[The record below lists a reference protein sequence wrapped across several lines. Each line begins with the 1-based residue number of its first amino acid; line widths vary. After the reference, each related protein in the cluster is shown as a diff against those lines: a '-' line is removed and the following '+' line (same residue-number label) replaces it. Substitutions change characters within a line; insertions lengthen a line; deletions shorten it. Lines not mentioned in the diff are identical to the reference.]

1 MIRNILLLGIAVF
14 SLTNLFGQSDNN
26 FKSSLEQ
33 DLLNEIIVITPGPPN
48 VEIGAYSRI
57 GNFPLGIYFGASRI
71 SNRDNITINF
81 ATNGN
86 ENQLYRAKYSPN
98 YIFRK
103 SWLDNIFNPYIEGIA
118 ILTEGSDFNRF
129 EFANSLNIKDLI
141 IINVGVWTDQN
152 FRKVLPSLGLKKY
165 LYFDRYW
172 DRLIFNSSYF
182 EFKTYFDKKRID
194 WNIDYWF
201 ELYNRNYRCLSG
213 SIGYESIFDYN
224 DLVLQ
229 LSYKHYFVNRKAY
242 NMK

>member
-86 ENQLYRAKYSPN
+86 KN
-98 YIFRK
+98 
-103 SWLDNIFNPYIEGIA
+103 
-118 ILTEGSDFNRF
+118 
-129 EFANSLNIKDLI
+129 
-141 IINVGVWTDQN
+141 
-152 FRKVLPSLGLKKY
+152 
-165 LYFDRYW
+165 
-172 DRLIFNSSYF
+172 
-182 EFKTYFDKKRID
+182 
-194 WNIDYWF
+194 
-201 ELYNRNYRCLSG
+201 
-213 SIGYESIFDYN
+213 
-224 DLVLQ
+224 
-229 LSYKHYFVNRKAY
+229 
-242 NMK
+242 